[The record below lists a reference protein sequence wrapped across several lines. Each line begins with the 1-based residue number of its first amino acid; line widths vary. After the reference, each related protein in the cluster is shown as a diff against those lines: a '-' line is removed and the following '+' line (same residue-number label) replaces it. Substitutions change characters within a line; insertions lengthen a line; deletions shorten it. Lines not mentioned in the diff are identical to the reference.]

1 MPPLGENPERF
12 ELWFILPKGDMPLYA
27 EYNTKH
33 KSIVP
38 YYLCSAYLYNKQN
51 QMIRC
56 LCLMVLTP
64 SRQNARTPPLS
75 LSLSLFL
82 SLLGM

>member
-1 MPPLGENPERF
+1 
-12 ELWFILPKGDMPLYA
+12 MPLYA
-27 EYNTKH
+27 EYKTKH

-38 YYLCSAYLYNKQN
+38 YYLCSVYLYNKQN

-64 SRQNARTPPLS
+64 SRQNERTS
-75 LSLSLFL
+75 LSLYLSL